1 MKKQVA
7 EEICRMV
14 DDILNR
20 MQTFNNYVIENC
32 ERPQLERIV
41 PALAL
46 CVTEL
51 DIEILEPVYRE
62 YPERKACFPV
72 VT

>member
-7 EEICRMV
+7 QDICNMV
-14 DDILNR
+14 DQILGQ
-20 MQTFNNYVIENC
+20 MQAFNNYVVANC
-32 ERPQLERIV
+32 DRSRLEHIV

-51 DIEILEPVYRE
+51 DLEILEPIYKE
-62 YPERKACFPV
+62 YPELKPAFLSR
-72 VT
+72 

>member
-7 EEICRMV
+7 EDVCSMV
-14 DDILNR
+14 DEILSQ
-20 MQTFNNYVIENC
+20 MQAFNNYAIMNC
-32 ERPQLERIV
+32 ERSQLERIV

-51 DIEILEPVYRE
+51 DLEILDPVYRE
-62 YPERKACFPV
+62 YPELKPAFLR
-72 VT
+72 

>member
-14 DDILNR
+14 DDILAK
-20 MQTFNNYVIENC
+20 MQTFNNYAIENC
-32 ERPQLERIV
+32 ERPQLERIA

-46 CVTEL
+46 CVAEL

-62 YPERKACFPV
+62 YPELRPAFMS
-72 VT
+72 